1 MHITDFVPPV
11 FIKIVKM
18 IGNANSSGANIFNSY
33 GEAASAC
40 VGLGYEQDELI
51 NVVFLKT
58 RAYRD
63 WLSQTGN
70 VMLTETMTQSLAGL
84 SLALYARADDEISV
98 LDFGGACGSLYFAMR
113 AALGNKIKLN
123 WHVVDTSAMTRKA
136 KALETDE
143 LRFFDNLSTAKE
155 AFKAGIDYFHSS
167 GTIQYVPDL
176 EKTLNEIFASQAR
189 FMLLNR
195 LALSSSQK
203 EIVSVQESML
213 SANGPG
219 ALPAGVQDKQ
229 CKYPVTYYPKYKLE
243 ELIHQKYSVTLS
255 FGETNLNVVDDQR
268 VVSVGYFAE
277 LLD

>member
-98 LDFGGACGSLYFAMR
+98 LDFGRSEEHTSELQSL
-113 AALGNKIKLN
+113 
-123 WHVVDTSAMTRKA
+123 T
-136 KALETDE
+136 
-143 LRFFDNLSTAKE
+143 NL
-155 AFKAGIDYFHSS
+155 
-167 GTIQYVPDL
+167 VCRLLL
-176 EKTLNEIFASQAR
+176 EKKKNHKSPLHAYAS
-189 FMLLNR
+189 
-195 LALSSSQK
+195 
-203 EIVSVQESML
+203 I
-213 SANGPG
+213 
-219 ALPAGVQDKQ
+219 
-229 CKYPVTYYPKYKLE
+229 
-243 ELIHQKYSVTLS
+243 LIYSKDPIT
-255 FGETNLNVVDDQR
+255 
-268 VVSVGYFAE
+268 
-277 LLD
+277 